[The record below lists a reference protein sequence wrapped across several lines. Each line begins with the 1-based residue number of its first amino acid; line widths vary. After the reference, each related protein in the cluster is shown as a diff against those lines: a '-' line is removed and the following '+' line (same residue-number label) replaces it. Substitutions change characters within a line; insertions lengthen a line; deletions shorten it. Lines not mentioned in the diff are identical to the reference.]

1 MKKSLI
7 FSGAGG
13 QGVVSA
19 GVMTAKA
26 AVDAGKY
33 ATFLPEYGPEQR
45 GGSAKCTVVIDDDS
59 IISPLAKNCDILIT
73 MNEQSFSKFTPQL
86 KSGGILLL
94 NSNRVT
100 SPLKREDITA
110 ISVPVD
116 DIAVEIGN
124 PKVSNIVII
133 GALIG
138 ATGIVS
144 EEEFLDSLQK
154 KFASKAPVIMEMN
167 EKALRKGVELGKVAV
182 K

>member
-45 GGSAKCTVVIDDDS
+45 GGSAKCTVVIDDDN
-59 IISPLAKNCDILIT
+59 IVSPLAKLCDVLIT
-73 MNEQSFSKFTPQL
+73 MNEQSYAKFNTQL
-86 KSGGILLL
+86 KPGGVLLL

-100 SPLKREDITA
+100 SEVKRDDITVIA
-110 ISVPVD
+110 VPVD

-138 ATGIVS
+138 ATEIVS
-144 EEEFLDSLQK
+144 EEEFLESLKK
-154 KFASKAPVIMEMN
+154 KFASKAPIVMELN
-167 EKALRKGVELGKVAV
+167 EKALKKGVELGKNA

>member
-45 GGSAKCTVVIDDDS
+45 GGSAKCTVVIDDDA
-59 IISPLAKNCDILIT
+59 IVSPLAKKCDILVT
-73 MNEQSFSKFTPQL
+73 MNEQSFKKFAPQL
-86 KSGGILLL
+86 KEGGVLLL

-100 SPLKREDITA
+100 SAVTREDVRVIA
-110 ISVPVD
+110 IPVD
-116 DIAVEIGN
+116 DIANEVGN
-124 PKVSNIVII
+124 PKAGNIVII

-144 EEEFLDSLQK
+144 EEEFLESLKK
-154 KFASKAPVIMEMN
+154 KFASKAPQIMEMN
-167 EKALRKGVELGKVAV
+167 AVALKKGVELGKSL
-182 K
+182 